1 MRVRVFR
8 DVTLSLGVWFPTF
21 RRILEDEGITPL
33 WNIRNYPSKNTAPYP
48 SKSKCSAAPLWQS
61 RMVIWNHMR
70 RETLMLS
77 KHICISWN
85 RVKGNVTNPIPMA
98 RQPIVGQGLLI
109 IEASRSHSV
118 TQHSVGLLWMSDQLV
133 AEISTWRHTTLTIE
147 FMFEW
152 PCIFDK

>member
-1 MRVRVFR
+1 
-8 DVTLSLGVWFPTF
+8 
-21 RRILEDEGITPL
+21 
-33 WNIRNYPSKNTAPYP
+33 
-48 SKSKCSAAPLWQS
+48 
-61 RMVIWNHMR
+61 
-70 RETLMLS
+70 MLS

-133 AEISTWRHTTLTIE
+133 AEIST
-147 FMFEW
+147 
-152 PCIFDK
+152 